1 MNGNCKLGPIVVAS
15 ILALCAGQVAIAQV
29 DWTWGD
35 LCVEPGLPG
44 SWDSANHQL
53 GDIVFDGTT
62 YHLYLVGGQTDFV
75 FDSAWAVGHW
85 TSTDIQ
91 GPWDYDPANNPVL
104 EPEPGQWDS
113 YSIISVA
120 VRYDGSTFQ
129 MWYGATD
136 AYPGVISVGYATST
150 DGSLWTKQHASNPL
164 PGLVP
169 GASGE
174 WDDSGMTPSTV
185 LYDGS
190 IYRMWYTAVKYNGS
204 SGTWR
209 LGYASSDDGITW
221 DNEDDPV
228 LVGTEPWEGN
238 NVYHPEVVP
247 SGGGFAM
254 WYTALVWGQMVNI
267 GYATSPD
274 GLQWG
279 KWPSNPVLTPT
290 PPCVVTDSFA
300 VMIEGDTIHG
310 WTNTCDN
317 DIYHVTSPLE
327 VVFFDTFESGD
338 ITFWSAT
345 VP

>member
-1 MNGNCKLGPIVVAS
+1 MNRRAKLGPIVVAS
-15 ILALCAGQVAIAQV
+15 IIMLGGGQIAVAQV
-29 DWTWGD
+29 DWAYQD
-35 LCVEPGLPG
+35 VCVEPGDPG
-44 SWDSANHQL
+44 RWDSANHQVA
-53 GDIVFDGTT
+53 DVVFDGTT
-62 YHLYLVGGQTDFV
+62 YHLFAVGGQTLLSFN
-75 FDSAWAVGHW
+75 SPWSVGHW
-85 TSTDIQ
+85 TSDNLD
-91 GPWDYDPANNPVL
+91 GPWIEDDNNPVL
-104 EPEPGQWDS
+104 EPEPGAWDS

-136 AYPGVISVGYATST
+136 AYPGVISVGYAWS
-150 DGSLWTKQHASNPL
+150 DNGSLWTKYADNPL

-190 IYRMWYTAVKYNGS
+190 IYGMWYTAVKYNGS

-247 SGGGFAM
+247 SGDGFAM

-274 GLQWG
+274 GLHWG

-290 PPCVVTDSFA
+290 PPCMVADSFA
-300 VMIEGDTIHG
+300 VMIEGDKIHG

-317 DIYHVTSPLE
+317 DIYHVTSPFDV
-327 VVFFDTFESGD
+327 VVFFDTFETGD
-338 ITFWSAT
+338 TLMWSNV